1 MGKKMNKTDLLT
13 KLYLH
18 VDIANNGNI
27 SSSRYRKRRVLQWA
41 NWAVVDTTD
50 IQLLIFHVI
59 NHTFVFVYF
68 YFYFFY
74 IYIYF
79 FFFFSFL
86 LCFPFFKCLHCV
98 CVCNAHSE
106 TVFAFSLDKLITEH
120 INLVKCVFLTFMRY
134 SVIHVFCKV

>member
-18 VDIANNGNI
+18 VDVANNGNI

-68 YFYFFY
+68 LFYFFY
-74 IYIYF
+74 IYIYIF
-79 FFFFSFL
+79 FFFIFIVFSFFQML
-86 LCFPFFKCLHCV
+86 TLCV
-98 CVCNAHSE
+98 CV
-106 TVFAFSLDKLITEH
+106 
-120 INLVKCVFLTFMRY
+120 
-134 SVIHVFCKV
+134 